1 MKEEFVNDVVNVF
14 VTFKPYEEFE
24 KNYKEYTKEISLT
37 IIKRK
42 VDFMLD
48 IIKQTLYN
56 NNC

>member
-1 MKEEFVNDVVNVF
+1 MGFLFDSQTMRSELEQKKTEAEAHDMA
-14 VTFKPYEEFE
+14 
-24 KNYKEYTKEISLT
+24 
-37 IIKRK
+37 